1 MVILSDFAI
10 EGILVHFGSSCAF
23 LAHVSTSIYLYLL
36 CSKILLKISYKVE
49 YSDVVV
55 SRLALSFQ
63 LMHRKDQG
71 AWEQDYTDYHSKGVW
86 YPCTPS
92 L

>member
-1 MVILSDFAI
+1 MFLLSDQYNT
-10 EGILVHFGSSCAF
+10 SCTFYA
-23 LAHVSTSIYLYLL
+23 L
-36 CSKILLKISYKVE
+36 KLLKISYKVE

-63 LMHRKDQG
+63 LMRRKDQG

-86 YPCTPS
+86 YPRTPS
-92 L
+92 P